1 MIKIVGCTNCSPYA
15 LQFSGITHS
24 HLTRSPQLAN
34 SSQNISSPPPF
45 NPLLAATNLTL
56 NVDQPV
62 QSPPRQFPSLGTVFE
77 YGSPTTK
84 MQDSK
89 DPIEV
94 AASSERV
101 QQIQSPTLAA
111 PAISESVGQS
121 PQCGHSPQVGQ
132 VGQLGQLG
140 QVGSGQAGVHLSAT
154 RHQLACVILRLYS
167 TNPCEFSRYL
177 RAVLER
183 QSIQS
188 LVDTL
193 HALTGCCMDPGLSA
207 LVFPLSTLTSFQ
219 IL

>member
-111 PAISESVGQS
+111 PLHSESVGQS
-121 PQCGHSPQVGQ
+121 PQIVQ
-132 VGQLGQLG
+132 VGQLGRA
-140 QVGSGQAGVHLSAT
+140 VVHLSAT